1 MRRYDKVWEKIFAKD
16 TSDKL
21 AIQKKKCQEFLK
33 LNVKK
38 TNNMIK
44 KWARDLNKYF
54 TKENTHRA

>member
-1 MRRYDKVWEKIFAKD
+1 MKDNVKRMRRYDKVWEKIFAKD

-21 AIQKKKCQEFLK
+21 VIQKKCQEFLK

-44 KWARDLNKYF
+44 KMGQRS
-54 TKENTHRA
+54 